1 MGNNL
6 AKLRGQHQ
14 ISQTA
19 LAGKI
24 GVTKQ
29 GLCFNE
35 KGKCSVEMAQKVA
48 ACLGENVFNVLGTDA
63 FVIMPKTEEDKEI
76 LIRIIKEL

>member
-6 AKLRGQHQ
+6 TRIRGKHQ
-14 ISQTA
+14 ITQTE
-19 LAGKI
+19 LAEKI

-35 KGKCSVEMAQKVA
+35 KGKCSVTIAEKVA
-48 ACLGENVFNVLGTDA
+48 DYLGENVFNVLGTDA
-63 FVIMPKTEEDKEI
+63 LVTLPKTAEDKAI
-76 LIRIIKEL
+76 LIKIIEEL

>member
-6 AKLRGQHQ
+6 AKIRGQHR

-19 LAGKI
+19 LAEKI

-35 KGKCSVEMAQKVA
+35 KGKCSVQMAEKVA
-48 ACLGENVFNVLGTDA
+48 EELHENVFYVLGADA
-63 FVIMPKTEEDKEI
+63 FVIEPKTEEDKEI
-76 LIRIIKEL
+76 LIKIIKEL

>member
-6 AKLRGQHQ
+6 AKIRGQHR
-14 ISQTA
+14 ISQTE
-19 LAGKI
+19 LAERI

-35 KGKCSVEMAQKVA
+35 KGKCSVQMAEKA
-48 ACLGENVFNVLGTDA
+48 AKELHENVFYVLGTDA
-63 FVIMPKTEEDKEI
+63 FVIEPKTEEDKEI
-76 LIRIIKEL
+76 LIKIIKEL

>member
-6 AKLRGQHQ
+6 AKIRGLHR
-14 ISQTA
+14 ISQTD
-19 LAGKI
+19 LAESI

-35 KGKCSVEMAQKVA
+35 KGKCSVQMAEKVA
-48 ACLGENVFNVLGTDA
+48 KKLNENVFYVLGTDA
-63 FVIMPKTEEDKEI
+63 FVIEPKTEEDKET
-76 LIRIIKEL
+76 LIKIIKEL

>member
-6 AKLRGQHQ
+6 AKIRGQHR
-14 ISQTA
+14 ISQTD
-19 LAGKI
+19 LAEKI

-35 KGKCSVEMAQKVA
+35 KGKCSVQMAEKVA
-48 ACLGENVFNVLGTDA
+48 AELQENVFYVLGTDA
-63 FVIMPKTEEDKEI
+63 FVVEPKTEEDKEI
-76 LIRIIKEL
+76 IIKIIKEL